1 MAEFSRLII
10 TNNGQALM
18 AKMIAG
24 QGDIEFTRIAIS
36 STEYNENQLQN
47 LTSLSNIKQTTL
59 VSKVTRTNDVA
70 IKVEAGFTNAE
81 LKTGYNMNTLGL
93 YALDPD
99 KGEIL
104 YAVSKKTSNDGYM
117 PAYNGVTVSAAV
129 FQLYTTVGNSD
140 NVSLEV
146 NPGAYATIGN
156 IQELENEIADLK
168 AYIGYTDDDIYGVEV
183 DFKNNKF
190 TRLAGA
196 VNMTPGEMFDDVEC
210 FGGRKRVNLTDDG
223 VELSAYGEA
232 GYTETGKL
240 TTTVVKDGVSYP
252 TGTSVQVMV
261 KQPKFWYKVVPLN
274 TEPIKYPQ
282 MEEVVINSAATA
294 NGTITLTIGE
304 EVKTV
309 TVENEN
315 SANTIAGLIAA
326 VSFSNFQT
334 RQTGTTI
341 RFVSRISG
349 ARDKLSISFGST
361 GVTGTVKSY
370 AEAPSNGVH
379 MRKARYYVSPHP
391 KAGFKLHPAFIV
403 NGEEQE
409 VIYRAAFEPCIYDV
423 SAGAY
428 LKTDEQIADFA
439 SGTGDK
445 LSSIAGAKP
454 CSGVTQNLT
463 RANARTLAANR
474 GSGWCQ
480 DYTISHAATE
490 MLMLIEYA
498 SFNMQ
503 SAIGAGHTNRTDDNS
518 TNMSELTGAT
528 SNLGNKSGAVTVE
541 LGDDINIVMVS
552 YRGEENLWG
561 NIWKHEDGINVLAQ
575 WTHAFYIADNAFA
588 DSKDDGSYKLVDFP
602 MAFTEGFISAFGYT
616 EEFDFLFIT
625 SETRGNSSLPV
636 GDYNYSNVAPNGWH
650 IVVSGARWDDGS
662 YAGPFYRNSGYAPSS
677 RYRSISGGRL
687 VYRKVKNKAA

>member
-1 MAEFSRLII
+1 MAEFSKLYLTKR
-10 TNNGQALM
+10 GQALVAKIM
-18 AKMIAG
+18 AGATNI
-24 QGDIEFTRIAIS
+24 QFTKV
-36 STEYNENQLQN
+36 ST
-47 LTSLSNIKQTTL
+47 S
-59 VSKVTRTNDVA
+59 SKVYAESALEALTALENVQQTNNVT
-70 IKVEAGFTNAE
+70 KVTISNNTSVRVETAFTNEKLTA
-81 LKTGYNMNTLGL
+81 GYYLRCLGL
-93 YALDPD
+93 YAKDPD
-99 KGEIL
+99 LGEIL
-104 YAVSKKTSNDGYM
+104 YAVCVETSGLCYM
-117 PAYNGVTVSAAV
+117 PAYNGVTVSSAYI
-129 FQLYTTVGNSD
+129 QLYTTVGNSD
-140 NVSLEV
+140 NVNLAVYS
-146 NPGAYATIGN
+146 GAYATIED
-156 IQELENEIADLK
+156 ISALEAEIADLK

-210 FGGRKRVNLTDDG
+210 FGGRKRVNLTDGG

-252 TGTSVQVMV
+252 SGTPVQVMV
-261 KQPKFWYKVVPLN
+261 KQPKFWYKVVPLD

-282 MEEVVINSAATA
+282 MEEIVITGAATA
-294 NGTITLTIGE
+294 AGTITLTIGE

-309 TVENEN
+309 SVANGN
-315 SANTIAGLIAA
+315 SASVIAGLIDD
-326 VSFSNFQT
+326 VSFTDFQT
-334 RQTGTTI
+334 RPNGTTI

-349 ARDKLSISFGST
+349 AREKLSVSFGST

-370 AEAPSNGVH
+370 AEAPANGVH
-379 MRKARYYVSPHP
+379 MRKARYYVSPQP

-428 LKTDEQIADFA
+428 LMTDEQIGDFTA
-439 SGTGDK
+439 STGDK

-480 DYTISHAATE
+480 DYTISHSATE

-503 SAIGAGHTNRTDDNS
+503 SAIGAGHTNRTDDGS

-528 SNLGNKSGAVTVE
+528 SNLGNASGAVEVE
-541 LGDDINIVMVS
+541 IGDDITIIMVS

-602 MAFTEGFISAFGYT
+602 MAFTEGYISAFGYT
-616 EEFDFLFIT
+616 EEFDFLFIA
-625 SETRGNSSLPV
+625 SEVLGNSSLPV
-636 GDYNYSNVAPNGWH
+636 GDYTYSYVSTNGWH
-650 IVVSGARWDDGS
+650 IVISGAPWNGGS
-662 YAGPFYRNSGYAPSS
+662 STGPFYRHSGNPPS
-677 RYRSISGGRL
+677 YRHRNVSGGRL
-687 VYRKVKNKAA
+687 VYRKAKNKAA

>member
-1 MAEFSRLII
+1 MAEYSRLII

-24 QGDIEFTRIAIS
+24 QGDIEFTKIAVS
-36 STEYNENQLQN
+36 STEYNENQLQS

-146 NPGAYATIGN
+146 NPGAYATIGD

-196 VNMTPGEMFDDVEC
+196 VNMTPGAMFDDVEC

-252 TGTSVQVMV
+252 TGTPVQVMV

-282 MEEVVINSAATA
+282 MEEVVISSAATA

-309 TVENEN
+309 SVENEN

-326 VSFSNFQT
+326 VSFSDFQT

-349 ARDKLSISFGST
+349 ARDKLSVSFGST

-428 LKTDEQIADFA
+428 LMTDEQVGDFTA
-439 SGTGDK
+439 STGDK

-480 DYTISHAATE
+480 DYTISHSATE

-503 SAIGAGHTNRTDDNS
+503 AAIGAGHTNRTDDDS

-528 SNLGNKSGAVTVE
+528 SNLGNKSGTVTVE
-541 LGDDINIVMVS
+541 LGDGINIVMVS

-625 SETRGNSSLPV
+625 SETCGNSSLPV

-650 IVVSGARWDDGS
+650 IVFSGARWYDGS
-662 YAGPFYRNSGYAPSS
+662 STGPFCRDSRNAPSF
-677 RYRSISGGRL
+677 RDRAVSGGRL
-687 VYRKVKNKAA
+687 VYRKAKNKAA

>member
-1 MAEFSRLII
+1 MAEYSKLII
-10 TNNGQALM
+10 TNDGQALM

-24 QGDIEFTRIAIS
+24 EGDIEFTKVAVS
-36 STEYNENQLQN
+36 SAEHEEDELQA
-47 LTSLSNIKQTTL
+47 LSSLSDVKQTSL
-59 VSKVTRTNDVA
+59 VSKVTRTNEVA
-70 IKVEAGFTNAE
+70 IQIEAAFTNADLTE
-81 LKTGYNMNTLGL
+81 GYYMRTLGL

-99 KGEIL
+99 EGEIL
-104 YAVSKKTSNDGYM
+104 YAACAETSGNCYM
-117 PAYNGVTVSAAV
+117 PAYNGVTTSGAYFRLV
-129 FQLYTTVGNSD
+129 TTVGNADS
-140 NVSLEV
+140 VSLEV
-146 NPGAYATIGN
+146 DPGAFATIGD
-156 IQELENEIADLK
+156 IQALENEIADLK

-210 FGGRKRVNLTDDG
+210 FGGRKRVNLTDGG

-252 TGTSVQVMV
+252 SGTPVQVMV
-261 KQPKFWYKVVPLN
+261 KQPKFWYKVVPLD

-282 MEEVVINSAATA
+282 MEEIVITGAATA
-294 NGTITLTIGE
+294 AGTITLTIGE

-309 TVENEN
+309 SVANGN
-315 SANTIAGLIAA
+315 SASVIAGLIDD
-326 VSFSNFQT
+326 VSFTDFQT
-334 RQTGTTI
+334 RPNGTTI

-349 ARDKLSISFGST
+349 AREKLSVSFGST

-370 AEAPSNGVH
+370 AEAPANGVH
-379 MRKARYYVSPHP
+379 MRKARYYVSPQP

-428 LKTDEQIADFA
+428 LMTDEQIGDFTA
-439 SGTGDK
+439 STGDK

-463 RANARTLAANR
+463 RANA
-474 GSGWCQ
+474 
-480 DYTISHAATE
+480 ISHSATE

-503 SAIGAGHTNRTDDNS
+503 SAIGAGHTNRTDDGS

-528 SNLGNKSGAVTVE
+528 SNLGNASGAVEVE
-541 LGDDINIVMVS
+541 IGDDITIIMVS

-602 MAFTEGFISAFGYT
+602 MAFTEGYISAFGYT
-616 EEFDFLFIT
+616 EEFDFLFIA
-625 SETRGNSSLPV
+625 SEVLGNSSLPV
-636 GDYNYSNVAPNGWH
+636 GDYTYSYVSTSGWH
-650 IVVSGARWDDGS
+650 IVLSGARWYGGS
-662 YAGPFYRNSGYAPSS
+662 TAGPVCRSSYHTPSH
-677 RYRSISGGRL
+677 RYRYFSGGRL
-687 VYRKVKNKAA
+687 VYRKAKNKAA